1 MTRTVS
7 LKVAQFKISFDIK
20 ANHKQ
25 IMSMLDEVAEDEVIV
40 FPEGALS
47 GYSPDNT
54 FLSRIDESLLQSCI
68 NNFREEAVLRGVHLI
83 LGSCIR
89 EGGSWFN
96 AGMYFGPNREYV
108 LYKKINLANSERGC
122 FSSGNELSTFDI
134 QLKQFKFKAAFQ
146 LCREI
151 RYPEQWQALANE
163 GAELFFYLTNAV
175 GDIEIA
181 PVWRSHLVSRAA
193 ENQRF
198 ICGANAADAEQKCPS
213 IIISPAGK
221 VLCEE
226 LSGNASVILAN
237 IDLDEV
243 SDWNLDQRRKDVVEV
258 VLK

>member
-7 LKVAQFKISFDIK
+7 LKVAQFKISFDIR

-25 IMSMLDEVAEDEVIV
+25 IISMLDEVAEDEVIV

-54 FLSRIDESLLQSCI
+54 FLDAIDEGFLQTCLDSL
-68 NNFREEAVLRGVHLI
+68 REEAVLRGIHLI
-83 LGSCIR
+83 VGSCIQ
-89 EGGSWFN
+89 ENGSWFN

-122 FSSGNELSTFDI
+122 FSSGNELGVFDI

-193 ENQRF
+193 ENQRY
-198 ICGANAADAEQKCPS
+198 ICGVNAADEEQKCPS

-221 VLCEE
+221 ILGEE
-226 LSGNASVILAN
+226 LSGNTSVISAL
-237 IDLDEV
+237 IDLDEI
-243 SDWNLDQRRKDVVEV
+243 SDWNLSQCRKDVVET